1 MTLVKHQMRDFPSG
15 SVVKTPKLPMQG
27 AQVQSLVGVV
37 LAFSLVAS
45 SRSCSLVA
53 VPGLIAVASLVAEHR
68 LWSAGSVVVVH
79 GLSCSAHVRSSWMSL
94 VGVSGGCSSL
104 RFTDF
109 SLQWLLLLWSTGL
122 RT

>member
-1 MTLVKHQMRDFPSG
+1 MKFIMCFFFFFSFKSNFFLYNY
-15 SVVKTPKLPMQG
+15 L
-27 AQVQSLVGVV
+27 V

-79 GLSCSAHVRSSWMSL
+79 GLSCSAHVRSSWM
-94 VGVSGGCSSL
+94 
-104 RFTDF
+104 RD
-109 SLQWLLLLWSTGL
+109 
-122 RT
+122 